1 MAQRKAHE
9 VDGFILKPSSTFPIV
24 LVYGPDKGLVSERA
38 TLFAKNTGI
47 DLQDPFSTLKIDAS
61 EIDSD
66 PARLGDEART
76 VTLFG
81 GQRLIWVRNASAQKG
96 LADAVKW
103 LIATP
108 PQGAYV
114 LIEAGDLKKGVTGL
128 RGIVEAGS
136 CSMALPCYSDNQS
149 GIDALIDQVL
159 DEFSMKISMDARKWL
174 RESLGADR
182 LASRGELEKLCFYA
196 KGQDEISVDDVAHA
210 VSDVSALSQ
219 DEIIDT
225 VLSGNID
232 SFNQHFDRQVESGAA
247 LFLVLSAA
255 QRQFQ
260 QLMQMRA
267 HMDND
272 RASASQLV
280 KSARPPIFFKRAQIV
295 ERALNSWTMPR
306 IIRAMERLQNAV
318 LESRKSAAL
327 SVPIIR
333 QTLLALTVEAARSS
347 QR

>member
-9 VDGFILKPSSTFPIV
+9 VDGFIAKPSSTFPIV
-24 LVYGPDKGLVSERA
+24 LIYGPDKGLVAERA
-38 TLFAKNTGI
+38 AQFAKNTGI

-61 EIDSD
+61 DIDSD

-76 VTLFG
+76 VSLFG
-81 GQRLIWVRNASAQKG
+81 GDRLIWLRNAGAQKN

-128 RGIVEAGS
+128 RGIVEAGK
-136 CSMALPCYSDNQS
+136 CSMALPCYADNQS
-149 GIDALIDQVL
+149 GIDALIDQVM
-159 DEFSMKISMDARKWL
+159 DEFSMRISMDARKWL
-174 RESLGADR
+174 RESLGGDR

-196 KGQDEISVDDVAHA
+196 KGKDEISVDDVALA

-219 DEIIDT
+219 DEIIDG
-225 VLSGNID
+225 VLSGNVN
-232 SFNQHFDRQVESGAA
+232 SFNQHFDRQVESGVA

-260 QLMQMRA
+260 QLMQMRSQ
-267 HMDND
+267 MDNEG
-272 RASASQLV
+272 ASASNLV
-280 KSARPPIFFKRAQIV
+280 KMARPPIFFKRAPIV
-295 ERALNSWTMPR
+295 EKALMNWTMPR

-318 LESRKSAAL
+318 LESRKSATLGTA
-327 SVPIIR
+327 IIR
-333 QTLLALTVEAARSS
+333 QTLLALTIEAARSA